1 MVDGPGTISLHPFG
15 AEMKWRAAGGSFFGS
30 RCKAEGG
37 GKKLSPNV
45 AELRSRRRLRR
56 RSSVRPN
63 QSRSRWAWSGR
74 RKEITSWLLSV
85 SAFFC
90 ADNGFAG
97 SLAGK
102 PLNLKSVK
110 FPLGRQGAKPKTGRT
125 SAHAVC
131 WSHRV
136 RSGMEGACLS
146 SAGQFLPLGE
156 AGRFLVLL
164 FSRLHADMAETDSDE
179 LTLIWLCCCVID

>member
-1 MVDGPGTISLHPFG
+1 M
-15 AEMKWRAAGGSFFGS
+15 A
-30 RCKAEGG
+30 
-37 GKKLSPNV
+37 
-45 AELRSRRRLRR
+45 
-56 RSSVRPN
+56 
-63 QSRSRWAWSGR
+63 
-74 RKEITSWLLSV
+74 WLLSV

-164 FSRLHADMAETDSDE
+164 FSRLHAGMAETDSDE